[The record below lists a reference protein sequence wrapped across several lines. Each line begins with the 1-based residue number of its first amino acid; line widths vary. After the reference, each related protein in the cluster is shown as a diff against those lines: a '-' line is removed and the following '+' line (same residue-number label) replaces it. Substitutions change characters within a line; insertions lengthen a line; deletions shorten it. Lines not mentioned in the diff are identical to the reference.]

1 MSKTKNR
8 SRVLALVIML
18 ALVLTILPFGAMA
31 TGSYNSIVAK
41 NLTMQFGDPTTANDP
56 VSPEQ
61 DISLALDPTDDSVV
75 IVTYSGIANYYP
87 DTLAFFVTN
96 NANLIADFSSNDGV
110 TAQPTLKTLVGY
122 DNNGNPVYSYDET
135 NDVTTGFYILTVN
148 TVNTGTTNITRT
160 LTITKTNA
168 EEITLEFTIP
178 PIEDADDEFGVM
190 AYLPAA
196 GQFTNEGVTTGGWG
210 DAFTGSGALKAFKN
224 SYSATGISLGAFG
237 GYAVFDFG
245 SPAKDEDDVV
255 ISGIFNDEENEFGV
269 DFIVFGNSLGS
280 NAEPGCIQVGVDNNS
295 GGINWYYIA
304 GSRHYKSDTIW
315 DYEVEYENYFPS
327 DDALTPAAN
336 NLGQYSHGSDYT
348 FKYHTIGG
356 VYGAEVTGSGT
367 VNNNPFHRHNWFPL
381 YCNYFVARNGQT
393 AALAKYG
400 MFPFADYSPYQNNTA
415 ATVTLRG
422 VKLYSLTYIPNNNG
436 NPIIDTRP
444 DTFLFGYADC
454 HKNGNTISGSQV
466 VNPYLTGRTEGGDP
480 IDISWAVDTYGNPVY
495 LPAIRYVRIY
505 TGQQLV
511 NGINGECSTEVTAI
525 YRANVSGTGSAVAP
539 SITIGGLSIDDLSAL
554 YEAGVSVSTTSVSRN
569 QQIITVSGASAVID
583 PLTTSVV
590 VSGGT
595 NVFMNGDNTNT
606 KYVTLGSTVN
616 TIQIISQT
624 AYAEPFIT
632 LLRVS

>member
-18 ALVLTILPFGAMA
+18 ALVLAVLPMGAMA
-31 TGSYNSIVAK
+31 TGSYSSIVAK
-41 NLTMQFGDPTTANDP
+41 NLTMQFGDPTAANDP

-61 DISLALDPTDDSVV
+61 DISLALDPNDDSVV

-87 DTLAFFVTN
+87 DTLAFYVTN
-96 NANLIADFSSNDGV
+96 NENLISSFSTDGGV
-110 TAQPTLKTLVGY
+110 TAQPTEVVNGELQPT
-122 DNNGNPVYSYDET
+122 NNVNS
-135 NDVTTGFYILTVN
+135 GFYILTVN
-148 TVNTGTTNITRT
+148 TVNNGTTNITRT

-168 EEITLEFTIP
+168 EEVTLQFTIP

-210 DAFTGSGALKAFKN
+210 DAFTSSGALKAFKN

-255 ISGIFNDEENEFGV
+255 ISGIFNDEENEYGV
-269 DFIVFGNSLGS
+269 DFIVYGNSLGS

-295 GGINWYYIA
+295 GGIDWYDIA
-304 GSRHYKSDTIW
+304 GNLHYKSDTIW
-315 DYEVEYENYFPS
+315 DYEVTYENYFPS

-480 IDISWAVDTYGNPVY
+480 IDISWAVDAYGKPVN
-495 LPAIRYVRIY
+495 LPAIRYVRVY

-511 NGINGECSTEVTAI
+511 NGINGECSTEVTGI
-525 YRANVSGTGSAVAP
+525 YRATSTGTGDVTDVSSATFSITGVTNPELSTTAAGIHTYTVTANTDITVSYTSSGNKVFVNENAGTGSA
-539 SITIGGLSIDDLSAL
+539 
-554 YEAGVSVSTTSVSRN
+554 
-569 QQIITVSGASAVID
+569 
-583 PLTTSVV
+583 
-590 VSGGT
+590 
-595 NVFMNGDNTNT
+595 
-606 KYVTLGSTVN
+606 TLTVN
-616 TIQIISQT
+616 LAPNVTRIV
-624 AYAEPFIT
+624 
-632 LLRVS
+632 RVIVHDGTTGLPYIGYVKLIGNTGGGGGGDK